1 MEDRVGSMLRKTME
15 TEIEVYI
22 NIDGEGSYD
31 INTGIGF
38 FDHMLSLMSKHGLI
52 DMNIKAQGD
61 LYVDPHHTVED
72 VGIVLGEA
80 IKKALRDKAGIK
92 RYGYALVPM
101 DEALLEVVLDISGRP
116 YLVFQGE
123 FKTSKLGGFD
133 TELTKE
139 FFRALAFN
147 AGITLHT
154 RVLYGENTHHMIEGL
169 FKALGRALR
178 DATTIDERVKGVM
191 STKGIL

>member
-1 MEDRVGSMLRKTME
+1 LEDRIGSIQRKTME
-15 TEIEVYI
+15 TEIEIFI

-38 FDHMLSLMSKHGLI
+38 LDHMLSLLSRHGLI
-52 DMNIKAQGD
+52 DMNIRAQGD

-72 VGIVLGEA
+72 IGIVLGEA
-80 IKKALRDKAGIK
+80 IKKALGDKEGIK
-92 RYGYALVPM
+92 RYGHALVPM
-101 DEALLEVVLDISGRP
+101 DEALIEVVLDISGRP
-116 YLVFQGE
+116 FLVFEGE
-123 FKTSKLGGFD
+123 FKTTKLGGFD

-169 FKALGRALR
+169 FKATGRALR
-178 DATTIDERVKGVM
+178 EAITIDERVKGVM
-191 STKGIL
+191 STKGVL